1 MEDYPRYRRHLLV
14 KRLGTR
20 LLQAALG
27 LKVRLRPR
35 AAPAAATGT
44 VVLLDRC
51 LGLGD
56 GLMISPA
63 LRLLDPLG
71 PVTVVT
77 ALPPLLD
84 WAGDWRRCPDWPTMT
99 EEVRRLVGEGRR
111 LLVPKLGVRGF
122 LTLLAWRG
130 GLPAGVIWQR
140 PDAWLDTVSG
150 RSGAISGRHYTD
162 AALACA
168 RALLRQA
175 GADDGAPASERLPP
189 RRAVPAI
196 GLPAGR
202 LVALAPWA
210 TSRVR
215 RWPLAHWS
223 SLIDRLAAERPDTTF
238 LLLGSADERRFGIE
252 IEAGQRGARILNLMG
267 ELTLA
272 ETAGAIA
279 AAAVLVACDNGL
291 MHLGLGVGTPLVAVF
306 GSTDPAARMCGE
318 RWRVACEPGL
328 CPSGLA
334 PCYPD
339 LHPDPSCPTEAECL
353 SGISPERV
361 AALVAEAEGMT
372 GE

>member
-168 RALLRQA
+168 RALLRHNLA
-175 GADDGAPASERLPP
+175 GALQAAAVAPLVRQRLHAHLDHLPGRHHSRGQEARQEARGSRRGDGQLAA
-189 RRAVPAI
+189 AHD
-196 GLPAGR
+196 G
-202 LVALAPWA
+202 ALAPLVA
-210 TSRVR
+210 GVHGNSCRAQHNREHASVE
-215 RWPLAHWS
+215 PLH
-223 SLIDRLAAERPDTTF
+223 AALCHLLLQRPPHSAVHPPVQLCLGLDHIYGVDHQR
-238 LLLGSADERRFGIE
+238 LLLGVAS
-252 IEAGQRGARILNLMG
+252 QRGQEAPLQG
-267 ELTLA
+267 A
-272 ETAGAIA
+272 TASFDAPPHRQTCRQLSQVQ
-279 AAAVLVACDNGL
+279 AVAF
-291 MHLGLGVGTPLVAVF
+291 P
-306 GSTDPAARMCGE
+306 GSP
-318 RWRVACEPGL
+318 
-328 CPSGLA
+328 
-334 PCYPD
+334 
-339 LHPDPSCPTEAECL
+339 
-353 SGISPERV
+353 
-361 AALVAEAEGMT
+361 
-372 GE
+372 